1 MSMSTFSSNAPAL
14 STEGGAALTVV
25 DVQCAEEGDE
35 GLVPSPN
42 VAELGGALG
51 TSARVRIRHR
61 RTVVVGSVQPMSK
74 AAQPLLGAVSGVPSS
89 KVVVQG
95 GSSKVYAE
103 LRRMGTL
110 GSPASPPNAPAGLV
124 VVPTQTQIR
133 VAR

>member
-1 MSMSTFSSNAPAL
+1 MSKSSFGIHAPAL
-14 STEGGAALTVV
+14 STEGGVALTVV
-25 DVQCAEEGDE
+25 DVQCAENGES
-35 GLVPSPN
+35 GLIPSPN

-51 TSARVRIRHR
+51 TCERVRIRHR

-74 AAQPLLGAVSGVPSS
+74 AAQPLLGAASGVPSS

-95 GSSKVYAE
+95 GSSKVYAQ

-110 GSPASPPNAPAGLV
+110 GSPASPADAPGGLV
-124 VVPTQTQIR
+124 VVPSQTQIR